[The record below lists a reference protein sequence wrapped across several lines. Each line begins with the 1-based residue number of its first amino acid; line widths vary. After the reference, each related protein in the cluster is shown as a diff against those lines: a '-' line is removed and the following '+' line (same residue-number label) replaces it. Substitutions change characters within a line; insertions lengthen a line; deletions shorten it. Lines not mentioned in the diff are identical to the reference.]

1 MACFNEKPT
10 RCANTEQ
17 AVYQK
22 LHTHCTQSVR
32 RVKLEFIR
40 LATWLSIVGG

>member
-1 MACFNEKPT
+1 MREIKKPT

-22 LHTHCTQSVR
+22 LQNHFTQTVR

-40 LATWLSIVGG
+40 LAAWLSIVGG

>member
-10 RCANTEQ
+10 RCANSEW
-17 AVYQK
+17 AAYQK
-22 LHTHCTQSVR
+22 LQNHFTQTVR

-40 LATWLSIVGG
+40 LAAWLSIVGG